1 MNSLIYNYFSNLDE
15 WNDYVKGNWKGK
27 GISMIPSTIQPYESG
42 DETTVIWKANSK
54 EIKSHFKRG
63 KSEFSLT
70 WNIESEVLCDRIK
83 LLAKDAD
90 WECEIQAMTKDRF
103 HLHVLPKSDKSKI
116 LYSGV
121 VTKKTGLFSFL

>member
-1 MNSLIYNYFSNLDE
+1 
-15 WNDYVKGNWKGK
+15 
-27 GISMIPSTIQPYESG
+27 MIPSMVQPYETG
-42 DETTVIWKANSK
+42 DGTTVIWKAGPK

-63 KSEFSLT
+63 KQEFSLV
-70 WNIESEVLCDRIK
+70 WILESEVLCDRIK
-83 LLAKDAD
+83 LTAKDAD

-103 HLHVLPKSDKSKI
+103 HLHVQPKSDKSKI